1 MDKNFYKNSLNIF
14 NSNFSMK
21 ANLSEKDKFYAD
33 FWEKN
38 QIYQQILRKRRG
50 NPRFILHDGPPY
62 ANGDIHIGH
71 ALNKILKDII
81 VRYKTMAGFYSPFVP
96 GWDTHGLPIENKII
110 NQIGSKS
117 TLEIRRKSNDFANSQ
132 ILAQMAQFKKL
143 NLLTDFKQIYQT
155 NTPNY
160 EAKQLKLF
168 KKMVSRGLVYRALKP
183 VYWSP
188 SSQSALAEAEIEY
201 LEYRSPSLF
210 TSFDI
215 KKGNNFVAENDKLI
229 IWTTTPW
236 TLIANSGVAVGE
248 NFDYVRIKNG
258 ENFYVL
264 AANLLEKLAV
274 IFDWKHYEIID
285 NFPGKSILGIKYLH
299 PIFEKI
305 CPIVSGSH
313 VSLDVGSG
321 LVHLAPLFG
330 EDDYW
335 IGRENN
341 LEMVMHVNDDG
352 KFNENAG
359 QFSGQFYADSNK
371 LITEFLE
378 KKSKILHLSFI
389 DHSFPHDWRTLK
401 PVIYRGTPQWFV
413 SIEKIKKDLEK
424 AIEEIEFPENWLKKR
439 LTKMVVERKDWLIS
453 RQRSWGIP
461 LIIFYDQNKEPV
473 LDKPEIFDYIIS
485 LVEKFGSRIWY
496 EKTTDELLPEKY
508 QNLGWTKENDILD
521 VWFDS
526 GVSFFAANIS
536 DEKPPFDIY
545 FEGSDQYRGWFN
557 SSLINSVIYFGFS
570 PYKKLL
576 SHGFVVDAKGN
587 KMSKSRGNGVDPL
600 VILSKY
606 GCDIFRLWVANS
618 EYYNDIVY
626 SKAIFEQNVEIYRK
640 IRNTVRFL
648 ITNLADFKPKK
659 YELTEVDLYI
669 FNKIQKLKNEI
680 IQNYDQN
687 RFVRVVKIINNFI
700 IEFSNFYLSIVK
712 DILYADKKESLKR
725 QQVQYNLYE
734 LLQVLNIAIAPIM
747 PTTAEEIYSFIQKN
761 NKQISVHM
769 EEFFKKSHFNEELDA
784 KWDEF
789 FQIKDSV
796 YQLIEQK
803 IKSKEIKR
811 PNEVGVLLKTDSDFI
826 KSIDLEK
833 LLMVAKV
840 EFSNEKTEILQ
851 LNWEK
856 CPRCWNHFEKINKV
870 CARCFEVLSEIVP
883 EKNS

>member
-50 NPRFILHDGPPY
+50 NPRYILHDGPPY

-132 ILAQMAQFKKL
+132 ILAQMTQFKKL

-168 KKMVSRGLVYRALKP
+168 KKMISRGLVYRALKP

-305 CPIVSGSH
+305 CPIVSGNH

-526 GVSFFAANIS
+526 GVSFLLQILAMKNLLLIFILKVRTNIA
-536 DEKPPFDIY
+536 
-545 FEGSDQYRGWFN
+545 
-557 SSLINSVIYFGFS
+557 
-570 PYKKLL
+570 
-576 SHGFVVDAKGN
+576 VD
-587 KMSKSRGNGVDPL
+587 L
-600 VILSKY
+600 T
-606 GCDIFRLWVANS
+606 RLW
-618 EYYNDIVY
+618 
-626 SKAIFEQNVEIYRK
+626 
-640 IRNTVRFL
+640 
-648 ITNLADFKPKK
+648 
-659 YELTEVDLYI
+659 
-669 FNKIQKLKNEI
+669 
-680 IQNYDQN
+680 
-687 RFVRVVKIINNFI
+687 
-700 IEFSNFYLSIVK
+700 
-712 DILYADKKESLKR
+712 
-725 QQVQYNLYE
+725 
-734 LLQVLNIAIAPIM
+734 
-747 PTTAEEIYSFIQKN
+747 
-761 NKQISVHM
+761 
-769 EEFFKKSHFNEELDA
+769 
-784 KWDEF
+784 
-789 FQIKDSV
+789 
-796 YQLIEQK
+796 
-803 IKSKEIKR
+803 
-811 PNEVGVLLKTDSDFI
+811 
-826 KSIDLEK
+826 
-833 LLMVAKV
+833 
-840 EFSNEKTEILQ
+840 
-851 LNWEK
+851 
-856 CPRCWNHFEKINKV
+856 
-870 CARCFEVLSEIVP
+870 
-883 EKNS
+883 